1 MLKLLNG
8 ILSFRA
14 GLTPEAQADF
24 QRLALGQ
31 SPDVIYIGCAD
42 SRVDPRVFASTEP
55 GDALVDRNAGAMI
68 PDHVEKENETAA
80 ILELGL
86 VRLAEPVSHIIIC
99 GHSECTAMLDL
110 FSGKPVADAPHYTH
124 WLRHGRSARE
134 KYAGG
139 LRMNLDCADHNQ
151 LSLIN
156 VVEQR
161 DRLKGHPLVRKR
173 LETGALQLHGWW
185 FEIATATV
193 FAYDEASRR
202 FVPIDAD
209 YVRRIAEMSGQKAL

>member
-1 MLKLLNG
+1 MLKLLHG

-24 QRLALGQ
+24 RRLALGQ

-68 PDHVEKENETAA
+68 PDYGEEENETAA

-110 FSGKPVADAPHYTH
+110 FSGTRVSDAPHYNH
-124 WLRHGRSARE
+124 WLRHGQAARE
-134 KYAGG
+134 KYDRG

-161 DRLKGHPLVRKR
+161 ERLKDHPLVRKR
-173 LETGALQLHGWW
+173 LEAGDLQLHGWW

-193 FAYDEASRR
+193 FAYDEATRR
-202 FVPIDAD
+202 FVPIDES
-209 YVRRIAEMSGQKAL
+209 YVRRVAEGSAGKPL